1 MCAKQDASR
10 GSSLLTATSSLLRL
24 LPAPPQI
31 ATLETGVLNIKSV
44 LTRNT
49 DPGLIAMTGVINL
62 LVRLLAALNC
72 LRLLPVGEDL
82 AGCTH
87 CCSAALS

>member
-1 MCAKQDASR
+1 M
-10 GSSLLTATSSLLRL
+10 
-24 LPAPPQI
+24 PQI

-62 LVRLLAALNC
+62 LVRRSPGHCWGAPVGWGLLLAAAAAC
-72 LRLLPVGEDL
+72 VATAA
-82 AGCTH
+82 AG
-87 CCSAALS
+87 

>member
-1 MCAKQDASR
+1 VPNQ
-10 GSSLLTATSSLLRL
+10 RL
-24 LPAPPQI
+24 VLHVRCFPQI

-62 LVRLLAALNC
+62 LVRTHAQACLLWSC
-72 LRLLPVGEDL
+72 P
-82 AGCTH
+82 
-87 CCSAALS
+87 